1 MRSTQL
7 MFSLFLASSLFT
19 ACAIAADTTPA
30 TTQAQAKQTGKL
42 EKISDTPVAAVTP
55 GMKECEHKNGE
66 PCPYHQNEKHH
77 GKTHEKCDYKH
88 PG

>member
-1 MRSTQL
+1 MHKAHWMT
-7 MFSLFLASSLFT
+7 SLLLTSALFT
-19 ACAIAADTTPA
+19 ACAIAADATPA

-42 EKISDTPVAAVTP
+42 DKISDTPVAAATP

-77 GKTHEKCDYKH
+77 RKAHEKCDYKH